1 MGIKPYHMQNNFH
14 NVVWEHP
21 IFLAKCALKYESFV
35 DLFTRVRR
43 VVHLQNAKYF
53 LGRKDENDDRPLWKI
68 SEGGDIFVSS
78 QGRIAF
84 L

>member
-35 DLFTRVRR
+35 DLFTRRAMR
-43 VVHLQNAKYF
+43 VERLQNAKYF
-53 LGRKDENDDRPLWKI
+53 LGR
-68 SEGGDIFVSS
+68 
-78 QGRIAF
+78 
-84 L
+84 